1 MTIDEKA
8 AYASMSWQRFNQEIS
23 DDLARAIVSAFALV
37 AVADGD
43 LAESEIDSF
52 VKLIYEREDI
62 LAALNF
68 ERYEP
73 LFREISGA
81 ILSDPTA
88 GQGEALELIAAV
100 SDDPGHCELVISAAQ
115 IALMA
120 DNREQASETRVLAL
134 IRGALGQ
141 AQGS

>member
-8 AYASMSWQRFNQEIS
+8 AYASMSWQRFNREIS

-52 VKLIYEREDI
+52 IKLIYEREDI

-81 ILSDPTA
+81 ILSDPNA
-88 GQGEALELIAAV
+88 GHNRALELITAV
-100 SDDPGHCELVISAAQ
+100 SNDSDHCELVISAAQ

-120 DNREQASETRVLAL
+120 DNKEQESETRVLAL
-134 IRGALGQ
+134 IRGALEQ
-141 AQGS
+141 N

>member
-1 MTIDEKA
+1 MTNDENS
-8 AYASMSWQRFNQEIS
+8 AYASMSWRRFNREVS

-43 LAESEIDSF
+43 LAEAEIDSF
-52 VKLIYEREDI
+52 VRLIYEREDV
-62 LAALNF
+62 LSSLDF

-81 ILSDPTA
+81 LFSDPVS
-88 GQGEALELIAAV
+88 GQSQALQLIGAIRG
-100 SDDPGHCELVISAAQ
+100 DQDHCELVVSAAQ

-120 DNREQASETRVLAL
+120 DNREEESETRVLAL
-134 IRGALGQ
+134 IRSALNE
-141 AQGS
+141 